1 MGRKLP
7 ADQLQLYKGIDDILW
22 KDRDPIGLSG
32 TDSARDEYQR
42 YLPQVFKLALEDAAP
57 PEIAEYLHKIVAE
70 RIGLPSCVD
79 NHLAV
84 AEKIR
89 LIPESDART
98 CRE

>member
-22 KDRDPIGLSG
+22 KDWDPIGISG
-32 TDSARDEYQR
+32 PDWPRDEYQA
-42 YLPQVFKLALEDAAP
+42 YLPQVFKLELEDAAP
-57 PEIAEYLHKIVAE
+57 SDIAEYLHKIVSE
-70 RIGLPSCVD
+70 RMGLPSCVG

-89 LIPESDART
+89 KLKLELISAN
-98 CRE
+98 